1 MDYGNIC
8 LDWICLV
15 FIVLNFNSEKMEKNI
30 NTINFVIA
38 GDTLLGSFVE
48 NNYIRKVNNK
58 QKISQRTM
66 IKGGTEK

>member
-1 MDYGNIC
+1 MFG
-8 LDWICLV
+8 LDLFSIYCFKFQFGRRW
-15 FIVLNFNSEKMEKNI
+15 KNI

-58 QKISQRTM
+58 QKNIT
-66 IKGGTEK
+66 KNYD